1 MIKFHAPWLESE
13 NFLSKF
19 RGNFNTI
26 ARSIFVMNK
35 RDIEFLFLLIFFTR
49 KKNKIKSGNKLA
61 ERCKR
66 GGERL
71 EKTDLYRV

>member
-1 MIKFHAPWLESE
+1 
-13 NFLSKF
+13 
-19 RGNFNTI
+19 
-26 ARSIFVMNK
+26 MNK
-35 RDIEFLFLLIFFTR
+35 RDIEFLFLLIFPTR

-61 ERCKR
+61 EYYKR